1 MKGFISVIG
10 KDRVGILAAVSN
22 KCAEYNVNIA
32 DVSQTVMSDMF
43 TMESLHI
50 FVAEIFS
57 ADKVSEH
64 LSGYEMG
71 IFFSIFVMLQFWNL
85 FNAKYFR
92 TGRSLFMDIVDLFR
106 APQRVK
112 ESYNGLYL
120 IILAVIFGGQI
131 AIVTFAGQFFGV
143 SPLPVEDW
151 VLICLVTMP
160 VLLFPDIVRT
170 IKAASKRR

>member
-1 MKGFISVIG
+1 
-10 KDRVGILAAVSN
+10 
-22 KCAEYNVNIA
+22 
-32 DVSQTVMSDMF
+32 
-43 TMESLHI
+43 
-50 FVAEIFS
+50 
-57 ADKVSEH
+57 
-64 LSGYEMG
+64 
-71 IFFSIFVMLQFWNL
+71 MLQFWNL

-112 ESYNGLYL
+112 ESYNGLYMM
-120 IILAVIFGGQI
+120 ILAVIFGGQI